1 MAPTWFYNTTNPQK
15 LREFQHVFGGPA
27 RIGYLQEKI
36 TEILDKELETV
47 IRAKAI
53 AAYRAVRVP
62 VIVEHGA
69 LCIDALNGLPGALV
83 KPFWESLDNRLCEVV
98 PAGHR
103 TARARAAFCYCD
115 GRVRHVLI
123 EETEG
128 EISTSARGTGG
139 FHWDPIFIPKGQPS
153 GTARTFAEMSLD
165 EKLSFS
171 PLGRL
176 HTRLRKE
183 LGL

>member
-1 MAPTWFYNTTNPQK
+1 MAPTWFYNTTNSEK
-15 LREFQHVFGGPA
+15 LRELQHVLGGSA
-27 RIGYLQEKI
+27 KLGYLTAKV
-36 TEILDKELETV
+36 TEILDVDLETV

-83 KPFWESLDNRLCEVV
+83 KPFWESLDTRLCEVI
-98 PAGHR
+98 PAGQR
-103 TARARAAFCYCD
+103 TARARGALCYCD
-115 GRVRHVLI
+115 GRERHVLI

-128 EISTSARGTGG
+128 EIAPSARGTGG
-139 FHWDPIFIPKGQPS
+139 FHWDPIFIPKGQ
-153 GTARTFAEMSLD
+153 TRTFAEMSLD

-176 HTRLRKE
+176 HTRLRTE